1 MVKILFNLL
10 YSTKARKWNLYIDT
24 VRNSLPWF
32 LAYDWPNYFLY
43 LKTHYYEL
51 LVLETNFP
59 EISEKLQNGNFPIQ
73 MSSGKPFGRME
84 ADNVIETT
92 KNRDTKTPGGTTGMF
107 HSLKNQ
113 NTLRCRNYFVEEIFG
128 KFFLYIFF

>member
-1 MVKILFNLL
+1 M
-10 YSTKARKWNLYIDT
+10 
-24 VRNSLPWF
+24 
-32 LAYDWPNYFLY
+32 
-43 LKTHYYEL
+43 
-51 LVLETNFP
+51 LETNSP
-59 EISEKLQNGNFPIQ
+59 LILEKLQNGNFPAL
-73 MSSGKPFGRME
+73 MSSGKPFGKIQ